1 MAQHSQG
8 SPQTAELEGVRAREA
23 ANFTSALRE
32 TFKTIVF
39 PMSKQLRR
47 VDDFRMEFDSNDY
60 SGEQQIIDTLTK
72 RGKYIASDQF
82 DAKFETIRLE
92 LDAEGILFDADA
104 VQASSLKRNAAVRP
118 GWFWLPRGGLDDLIR
133 TSVQRGYWRDKEGLI
148 AKKWERRTR
157 VVAHQDDFAQDPM
170 ETGRFQINVTPED
183 ADVVYVS
190 ESGPPDPA
198 RAAKLSGRV
207 YETVAPA
214 VWFLAVDSKGVAKT
228 GDGCEWRAPIRV
240 RPNVMRVSGGHRI
253 APAAIPRAAVIRAGF
268 DGSDP
273 RQAAEIAPGE
283 IDAPKGA
290 KQLRVV
296 AEFDGVFGQEGSAPL
311 GGGFD
316 EASAGGGGASKSKA
330 PLKPDAPARLI
341 SRVEPKD
348 TASAYSALDR
358 LAKIPDA
365 RVFGGTVELNGQR
378 SEGDY
383 LSLRLGRDVAVPG
396 DGTRPKCQG
405 IGEAA

>member
-1 MAQHSQG
+1 MTSRPTLVILERPADKLPQDFVDWWNQQDLQNRVLVLTADPNAVTTLRLSARRIRAIGVVEKRIMAQHSQG

-92 LDAEGILFDADA
+92 LDAEDILFDADA

-133 TSVQRGYWRDKEGLI
+133 TSVRRGYWRDKEGLI

-198 RAAKLSGRV
+198 RAAKLR
-207 YETVAPA
+207 
-214 VWFLAVDSKGVAKT
+214 
-228 GDGCEWRAPIRV
+228 R
-240 RPNVMRVSGGHRI
+240 RPEISAALQFRHKRPRI
-253 APAAIPRAAVIRAGF
+253 
-268 DGSDP
+268 
-273 RQAAEIAPGE
+273 
-283 IDAPKGA
+283 
-290 KQLRVV
+290 
-296 AEFDGVFGQEGSAPL
+296 
-311 GGGFD
+311 
-316 EASAGGGGASKSKA
+316 
-330 PLKPDAPARLI
+330 
-341 SRVEPKD
+341 
-348 TASAYSALDR
+348 
-358 LAKIPDA
+358 
-365 RVFGGTVELNGQR
+365 
-378 SEGDY
+378 
-383 LSLRLGRDVAVPG
+383 
-396 DGTRPKCQG
+396 
-405 IGEAA
+405 